1 MPHRA
6 PHTAPSGR
14 CDPISQPDGAN
25 IRKKMIYLR
34 RQTLRVMKTHL
45 LALLSLF
52 CSGTASA
59 QTPRD
64 ERIARAVERM
74 DDGDYDEAARLLESV
89 LAADPKNFLAN
100 YETGYLLYM
109 QERYEEAVEVLR
121 RIKRKD
127 YPPLYQL
134 LGNAYD
140 MAGDRKRAVKTYEKG
155 LRENPDAGRLY
166 LELGNIAYAERQYDR
181 ALACYR
187 RGATVD
193 PAHPSN
199 YRSLA
204 LLYAISTEPVWTLVW
219 GELFMNLE
227 RGSGRTSAMS
237 ETLARTYRDNIRIEG
252 DTAVRMTFS
261 RNGRVAR
268 EGLRLRIPFGTAV
281 FEVAARA
288 ALTAD
293 GIPDSLT
300 LDVLSD
306 MRERF
311 VDRYFEKYDRM
322 LFDDDA
328 ARPLMD
334 YQRQVKE
341 AGMMRPYNYWVLS
354 QGFPDEFRQWRDE
367 HAVQWQDF
375 IAWFAAHPM
384 SVPDPAAGRRNP

>member
-1 MPHRA
+1 
-6 PHTAPSGR
+6 
-14 CDPISQPDGAN
+14 
-25 IRKKMIYLR
+25 
-34 RQTLRVMKTHL
+34 
-45 LALLSLF
+45 
-52 CSGTASA
+52 
-59 QTPRD
+59 
-64 ERIARAVERM
+64 
-74 DDGDYDEAARLLESV
+74 
-89 LAADPKNFLAN
+89 
-100 YETGYLLYM
+100 M

-140 MAGDRKRAVKTYEKG
+140 MAGDRKRAVKTSEKG
-155 LRENPDAGRLY
+155 AAREPRRRTALPRTGQYRLRRTTVRPRPRLLPPRRHGRS
-166 LELGNIAYAERQYDR
+166 RPPVR
-181 ALACYR
+181 
-187 RGATVD
+187 TT
-193 PAHPSN
+193 
-199 YRSLA
+199 RSLA

-300 LDVLSD
+300 
-306 MRERF
+306 
-311 VDRYFEKYDRM
+311 
-322 LFDDDA
+322 
-328 ARPLMD
+328 
-334 YQRQVKE
+334 
-341 AGMMRPYNYWVLS
+341 WTC
-354 QGFPDEFRQWRDE
+354 
-367 HAVQWQDF
+367 
-375 IAWFAAHPM
+375 
-384 SVPDPAAGRRNP
+384 

>member
-1 MPHRA
+1 
-6 PHTAPSGR
+6 
-14 CDPISQPDGAN
+14 
-25 IRKKMIYLR
+25 
-34 RQTLRVMKTHL
+34 MKTHL

-52 CSGTASA
+52 CIGTASA

-199 YRSLA
+199 YLQPGPA
-204 LLYAISTEPVWTLVW
+204 LRDLDRTGLDTRL
-219 GELFMNLE
+219 
-227 RGSGRTSAMS
+227 GRTVH
-237 ETLARTYRDNIRIEG
+237 EPRTGLRTHLRHERNARAGPYRDNIRIEG

>member
-1 MPHRA
+1 M
-6 PHTAPSGR
+6 
-14 CDPISQPDGAN
+14 
-25 IRKKMIYLR
+25 
-34 RQTLRVMKTHL
+34 
-45 LALLSLF
+45 
-52 CSGTASA
+52 
-59 QTPRD
+59 
-64 ERIARAVERM
+64 
-74 DDGDYDEAARLLESV
+74 
-89 LAADPKNFLAN
+89 
-100 YETGYLLYM
+100 
-109 QERYEEAVEVLR
+109 
-121 RIKRKD
+121 
-127 YPPLYQL
+127 

>member
-1 MPHRA
+1 
-6 PHTAPSGR
+6 
-14 CDPISQPDGAN
+14 
-25 IRKKMIYLR
+25 
-34 RQTLRVMKTHL
+34 
-45 LALLSLF
+45 
-52 CSGTASA
+52 
-59 QTPRD
+59 
-64 ERIARAVERM
+64 
-74 DDGDYDEAARLLESV
+74 
-89 LAADPKNFLAN
+89 
-100 YETGYLLYM
+100 
-109 QERYEEAVEVLR
+109 
-121 RIKRKD
+121 
-127 YPPLYQL
+127 
-134 LGNAYD
+134 
-140 MAGDRKRAVKTYEKG
+140 
-155 LRENPDAGRLY
+155 
-166 LELGNIAYAERQYDR
+166 
-181 ALACYR
+181 
-187 RGATVD
+187 
-193 PAHPSN
+193 
-199 YRSLA
+199 
-204 LLYAISTEPVWTLVW
+204 
-219 GELFMNLE
+219 
-227 RGSGRTSAMS
+227 
-237 ETLARTYRDNIRIEG
+237 
-252 DTAVRMTFS
+252 MTFS

-367 HAVQWQDF
+367 HTVQWQDF

>member
-1 MPHRA
+1 
-6 PHTAPSGR
+6 
-14 CDPISQPDGAN
+14 
-25 IRKKMIYLR
+25 
-34 RQTLRVMKTHL
+34 MKTHL

-52 CSGTASA
+52 CIGTALA

-237 ETLARTYRDNIRIEG
+237 ETLAQTYRDNIRIEG

-261 RNGRVAR
+261 RNGPRRTGGTAPADSVR
-268 EGLRLRIPFGTAV
+268 DGRLRSRRTGGTDGRRHSRQPDAGRAERHARTVRRPLLREIRPDAFRRRRGTA
-281 FEVAARA
+281 
-288 ALTAD
+288 AD
-293 GIPDSLT
+293 GL
-300 LDVLSD
+300 
-306 MRERF
+306 
-311 VDRYFEKYDRM
+311 
-322 LFDDDA
+322 
-328 ARPLMD
+328 
-334 YQRQVKE
+334 
-341 AGMMRPYNYWVLS
+341 
-354 QGFPDEFRQWRDE
+354 
-367 HAVQWQDF
+367 
-375 IAWFAAHPM
+375 
-384 SVPDPAAGRRNP
+384 PAAGQRGGHDETLQLLGAFTGISRRVPAVAGRTHRTMAGLHRVVRRAPDVRSRPRCRTAEPLNRRRRPASSKRDRRRRKYGPASTL

>member
-1 MPHRA
+1 
-6 PHTAPSGR
+6 
-14 CDPISQPDGAN
+14 
-25 IRKKMIYLR
+25 
-34 RQTLRVMKTHL
+34 MKTHL

-52 CSGTASA
+52 CIGTALA

-100 YETGYLLYM
+100 Y
-109 QERYEEAVEVLR
+109 

-237 ETLARTYRDNIRIEG
+237 ETLAQTYRDNIRIEG

-268 EGLRLRIPFGTAV
+268 DCAC
-281 FEVAARA
+281 
-288 ALTAD
+288 
-293 GIPDSLT
+293 
-300 LDVLSD
+300 
-306 MRERF
+306 
-311 VDRYFEKYDRM
+311 
-322 LFDDDA
+322 
-328 ARPLMD
+328 
-334 YQRQVKE
+334 
-341 AGMMRPYNYWVLS
+341 
-354 QGFPDEFRQWRDE
+354 GFRSGQPSSKSP
-367 HAVQWQDF
+367 H
-375 IAWFAAHPM
+375 
-384 SVPDPAAGRRNP
+384 GRH

>member
-1 MPHRA
+1 
-6 PHTAPSGR
+6 
-14 CDPISQPDGAN
+14 
-25 IRKKMIYLR
+25 
-34 RQTLRVMKTHL
+34 
-45 LALLSLF
+45 
-52 CSGTASA
+52 
-59 QTPRD
+59 
-64 ERIARAVERM
+64 
-74 DDGDYDEAARLLESV
+74 
-89 LAADPKNFLAN
+89 
-100 YETGYLLYM
+100 M

-311 VDRYFEKYDRM
+311 VDRYFGEIRP
-322 LFDDDA
+322 DA
-328 ARPLMD
+328 FRRRRGTAADGLPAAG
-334 YQRQVKE
+334 QRGGHDE
-341 AGMMRPYNYWVLS
+341 IPTTTGCFHRDFPTSSGSGGTNTPYN
-354 QGFPDEFRQWRDE
+354 GR
-367 HAVQWQDF
+367 DF

-384 SVPDPAAGRRNP
+384 SVPDPCCRTAEPLNRRRRPASSERDRRRRKYGPASAL

>member
-1 MPHRA
+1 MKRGCVRTPTPDGSTSNWA
-6 PHTAPSGR
+6 ISPTPNDSTTAPS
-14 CDPISQPDGAN
+14 PA
-25 IRKKMIYLR
+25 
-34 RQTLRVMKTHL
+34 
-45 LALLSLF
+45 
-52 CSGTASA
+52 TAA
-59 QTPRD
+59 
-64 ERIARAVERM
+64 
-74 DDGDYDEAARLLESV
+74 
-89 LAADPKNFLAN
+89 
-100 YETGYLLYM
+100 
-109 QERYEEAVEVLR
+109 
-121 RIKRKD
+121 
-127 YPPLYQL
+127 
-134 LGNAYD
+134 
-140 MAGDRKRAVKTYEKG
+140 
-155 LRENPDAGRLY
+155 
-166 LELGNIAYAERQYDR
+166 
-181 ALACYR
+181 
-187 RGATVD
+187 GATVD

-375 IAWFAAHPM
+375 IAWFAAA
-384 SVPDPAAGRRNP
+384 PDVRSPTPLPGPAEPLEPRRRPASSERDRRRRKYGPASAL

>member
-1 MPHRA
+1 
-6 PHTAPSGR
+6 
-14 CDPISQPDGAN
+14 
-25 IRKKMIYLR
+25 
-34 RQTLRVMKTHL
+34 MKTHL

-52 CSGTASA
+52 CIGTALA

-237 ETLARTYRDNIRIEG
+237 ETLAQTYRDNIRIEG

-334 YQRQVKE
+334 YQRQVK
-341 AGMMRPYNYWVLS
+341 
-354 QGFPDEFRQWRDE
+354 DETLQLLGAFTGISRRVP
-367 HAVQWQDF
+367 AV
-375 IAWFAAHPM
+375 
-384 SVPDPAAGRRNP
+384 AGRTHRTMAGLHRVVRRAPDVRSRPRCRTAEPLNRRRRPASSKRDRRRRKYGPASTL

>member
-1 MPHRA
+1 
-6 PHTAPSGR
+6 
-14 CDPISQPDGAN
+14 
-25 IRKKMIYLR
+25 
-34 RQTLRVMKTHL
+34 MKTHL

-52 CSGTASA
+52 CIGTALA

-268 EGLRLRIPFGTAV
+268 EGLRLYFIGFFFAGINIVMTAYLSAVELPKQGTSLSLLRGAILLV
-281 FEVAARA
+281 PLVLILPQFLEMTGVWLSFPLCEL
-288 ALTAD
+288 LTA
-293 GIPDSLT
+293 G
-300 LDVLSD
+300 
-306 MRERF
+306 
-311 VDRYFEKYDRM
+311 M
-322 LFDDDA
+322 LA
-328 ARPLMD
+328 L
-334 YQRQVKE
+334 
-341 AGMMRPYNYWVLS
+341 LL
-354 QGFPDEFRQWRDE
+354 
-367 HAVQWQDF
+367 
-375 IAWFAAHPM
+375 
-384 SVPDPAAGRRNP
+384 RRSRTA

>member
-6 PHTAPSGR
+6 PPRPAAAIRFRSRTGR
-14 CDPISQPDGAN
+14 IFA
-25 IRKKMIYLR
+25 KKTIYLR

-52 CSGTASA
+52 CIGTALA

-187 RGATVD
+187 RGAMVD

-237 ETLARTYRDNIRIEG
+237 ETLAQTYRDNIRIEG

>member
-1 MPHRA
+1 
-6 PHTAPSGR
+6 
-14 CDPISQPDGAN
+14 
-25 IRKKMIYLR
+25 
-34 RQTLRVMKTHL
+34 MKTLL

-52 CSGTASA
+52 CIGTASA
-59 QTPRD
+59 QTPCD

-74 DDGDYDEAARLLESV
+74 DGGDFDEAARLLESV

-100 YETGYLLYM
+100 YEMGYLLYM

-166 LELGNIAYAERQYDR
+166 LELGNIACAERQYDR
-181 ALACYR
+181 AFDCYR

-204 LLYAISTEPVWTLVW
+204 LLYAISSEPVWTLVW

-227 RGSGRTSAMS
+227 RGSERTSAMS
-237 ETLARTYRDNIRIEG
+237 GTLAQAYRDNIRIEG

-281 FEVAARA
+281 FEVAAGA

-341 AGMMRPYNYWVLS
+341 AGMMKPYNYWVLS

-367 HAVQWQDF
+367 HAVQWEDF

-384 SVPDPAAGRRNP
+384 PVPDPAAGRRNP

>member
-6 PHTAPSGR
+6 PAPSGR
-14 CDPISQPDGAN
+14 RDPIPQPDGAN
-25 IRKKMIYLR
+25 IRKKTIYLR
-34 RQTLRVMKTHL
+34 RQTLHVMKTHL

-52 CSGTASA
+52 CIGTASA

-237 ETLARTYRDNIRIEG
+237 ETLAPDLPRQHPHRRRHGRTHDFQPQRPRRTGGTAPADSVRDG
-252 DTAVRMTFS
+252 
-261 RNGRVAR
+261 
-268 EGLRLRIPFGTAV
+268 RLRSRRTGGTDGRRHSRQPDAGRAERHARTVRRPLLREIRPDAFRRRRGTA
-281 FEVAARA
+281 
-288 ALTAD
+288 AD
-293 GIPDSLT
+293 GL
-300 LDVLSD
+300 
-306 MRERF
+306 
-311 VDRYFEKYDRM
+311 
-322 LFDDDA
+322 
-328 ARPLMD
+328 
-334 YQRQVKE
+334 
-341 AGMMRPYNYWVLS
+341 
-354 QGFPDEFRQWRDE
+354 
-367 HAVQWQDF
+367 
-375 IAWFAAHPM
+375 
-384 SVPDPAAGRRNP
+384 PAAGQRGGHDETLQLLGAFTGISRRVPAVAGRTRRTMARTSSRGSPRP

>member
-1 MPHRA
+1 
-6 PHTAPSGR
+6 
-14 CDPISQPDGAN
+14 
-25 IRKKMIYLR
+25 
-34 RQTLRVMKTHL
+34 MKTHL

-52 CSGTASA
+52 CIGTASA

-306 MRERF
+306 MRTVR
-311 VDRYFEKYDRM
+311 
-322 LFDDDA
+322 
-328 ARPLMD
+328 RPLL
-334 YQRQVKE
+334 RE
-341 AGMMRPYNYWVLS
+341 IRP
-354 QGFPDEFRQWRDE
+354 DAFRRRRGT
-367 HAVQWQDF
+367 
-375 IAWFAAHPM
+375 AA
-384 SVPDPAAGRRNP
+384 DGLPAAGQRGGHDETLQLLGAFTGISRRVPAVAGRTRRTMAGLHRVVRRAPDVRSRPRCRTAEPLNRRRRPASSERDRRRRKYGPASAL

>member
-1 MPHRA
+1 ME
-6 PHTAPSGR
+6 
-14 CDPISQPDGAN
+14 
-25 IRKKMIYLR
+25 
-34 RQTLRVMKTHL
+34 THL

-52 CSGTASA
+52 CIGTASA

-237 ETLARTYRDNIRIEG
+237 ETLARTFRDNIRIEG

-268 EGLRLRIPFGTAV
+268 EGLRLGFRSG
-281 FEVAARA
+281 
-288 ALTAD
+288 
-293 GIPDSLT
+293 
-300 LDVLSD
+300 
-306 MRERF
+306 
-311 VDRYFEKYDRM
+311 
-322 LFDDDA
+322 
-328 ARPLMD
+328 RPSS
-334 YQRQVKE
+334 KS
-341 AGMMRPYNYWVLS
+341 P
-354 QGFPDEFRQWRDE
+354 
-367 HAVQWQDF
+367 H
-375 IAWFAAHPM
+375 
-384 SVPDPAAGRRNP
+384 GRH

>member
-1 MPHRA
+1 
-6 PHTAPSGR
+6 
-14 CDPISQPDGAN
+14 
-25 IRKKMIYLR
+25 
-34 RQTLRVMKTHL
+34 MKTHL

-52 CSGTASA
+52 CIGTALA

-237 ETLARTYRDNIRIEG
+237 
-252 DTAVRMTFS
+252 
-261 RNGRVAR
+261 
-268 EGLRLRIPFGTAV
+268 
-281 FEVAARA
+281 
-288 ALTAD
+288 
-293 GIPDSLT
+293 DSLT

-367 HAVQWQDF
+367 HTVQWQDF